1 MYKKILVPLDSSEF
15 SECSLRHVKAIAN
28 GCGVPEVILL
38 QVVEPIRQVY
48 EMGEE
53 LTLDLERRNEAAV
66 REYLNQVAADLK
78 KEGIVAVTIVSRGE
92 VSGEILD
99 YAEKN
104 KVDLIVMSTH
114 GRSGVSRWLLGSVT
128 DRVLRHSVVPVL
140 VVSPPACR

>member
-1 MYKKILVPLDSSEF
+1 
-15 SECSLRHVKAIAN
+15 
-28 GCGVPEVILL
+28 
-38 QVVEPIRQVY
+38 
-48 EMGEE
+48 MGEE
-53 LTLDLERRNEAAV
+53 LTLDLKRRNEAAV
-66 REYLNQVAADLK
+66 REYLNQVAAGLK

-104 KVDLIVMSTH
+104 QVDLIVMSTH

-140 VVSPPACR
+140 VVSPAACR